1 MCPRPLIIATVGRLL
16 TPVGRHQGQLTMTLD
31 SPPTRRRSF
40 QFGIKEMAIS
50 IALMAAALSM
60 LRAWCLLFERA
71 WGTRYAEW
79 LMDASPIA
87 STVISCC
94 ACTSIGVLLHSVKSD
109 SFGECCSV
117 PLAAPSSLSC
127 YPVWQPAEVPLGR
140 QHNSLPILR
149 TARYNAVYAPGSERP
164 PPLVP
169 VLARINA
176 PAGRSGRGVDVR
188 R

>member
-1 MCPRPLIIATVGRLL
+1 
-16 TPVGRHQGQLTMTLD
+16 MTLD

-94 ACTSIGVLLHSVKSD
+94 ACTSIGVLLHSVKSGLIWGMLLGAV
-109 SFGECCSV
+109 SGPFFAV
-117 PLAAPSSLSC
+117 VLPRLAT
-127 YPVWQPAEVPLGR
+127 R
-140 QHNSLPILR
+140 
-149 TARYNAVYAPGSERP
+149 
-164 PPLVP
+164 
-169 VLARINA
+169 
-176 PAGRSGRGVDVR
+176 
-188 R
+188 